1 MIIRPYIANMHAEG
15 TPPNSPTHSSSEP
28 TMYLQVTQEL
38 VDKLQLLVPPKNVVE
53 GSSKLEITH
62 VPASNLDEARPRAS
76 RVEFKSVNEVYAIP
90 SDYSTMLMVMTSQ
103 LGQES
108 FQLHNFRTSDI
119 NQR

>member
-1 MIIRPYIANMHAEG
+1 MIIRPNIANMHAEG
-15 TPPNSPTHSSSEP
+15 TPPDSPTHSSSEP

-38 VDKLQLLVPPKNVVE
+38 VDKLQLLVPTKNVVE
-53 GSSKLEITH
+53 GSSKVEITQ
-62 VPASNLDEARPRAS
+62 VPASNLDEARSRAS

-119 NQR
+119 NKR